1 MTYKVGYI
9 IGSLSKDSINRKF
22 AEALVK
28 LAPEGVEFVEI
39 PTADLPLYNRDFDAD
54 YPAAAIA
61 FKEAIASTDALLYVT
76 PEYNRS
82 IPASL
87 KNAIDWASRPWGQSV
102 LGRPSAIAGVSVGAV
117 GTAVAQAHLRQVL
130 GFFQAVQYT
139 QPELYV
145 QWKDDLIEPDGT
157 FSAESV
163 GFFQT
168 WIDGFAAFI
177 AAQSK

>member
-1 MTYKVGYI
+1 MTLTVGYI
-9 IGSLSKDSINRKF
+9 VGSLSKDSVNRKF

-39 PTADLPLYNRDFDAD
+39 PIADLPVYNRDFDAN
-54 YPAAAIA
+54 YPAEALAL
-61 FKEAIASTDALLYVT
+61 KEAIASSDALLYVT

-82 IPASL
+82 IPGSL

-102 LGRPSAIAGVSVGAV
+102 LGLPSAIAGVSPGAV
-117 GTAVAQAHLRQVL
+117 GTAVAQAHLRQML
-130 GFFQAVQYT
+130 GFFNAVLFG

-145 QWKDDLIEPDGT
+145 QWRDDLVEPDGT
-157 FSAESV
+157 FAVESL

-168 WIDGFAAFI
+168 WMDGFVAFVEKQ
-177 AAQSK
+177 AS